1 MKSTVFPL
9 SPLQLEL
16 LRVYSFEP
24 DESELLEI
32 KSMLGKY
39 FAKRLTQLAN
49 EAVRTKNISEQ
60 ELESWLSED

>member
-32 KSMLGKY
+32 KSMLESILRKDLLNSPMKP
-39 FAKRLTQLAN
+39 FAPKIFPN
-49 EAVRTKNISEQ
+49 KN
-60 ELESWLSED
+60 